1 MPKAVFPHILGSLAA
16 SRLEEALAQ
25 HELYFSEEAELHLVV
40 VDAYQDTRL
49 AAFNQSA
56 FNKNQPYLMLKTAG
70 EFLCAGP
77 LVVPGQNACWCC
89 LMDGLAGLTVDERL
103 SRIATRPQFQF
114 PDTRRKSAYAALI
127 DEAASF
133 ITLWYNQK
141 ELGGSELAAFDV
153 KTASRETYKII
164 KRSLCLVCGQP
175 ANAPQALQLS
185 GHCVYHVSD
194 GGFRSLAPEE
204 TLKNTAAHLN
214 PLTGVIHDHQPLLKV
229 SDGPAF
235 IYGATFSIPQKD
247 QPPVFKVSYG
257 KGKTDAQAKTSAICE
272 ALEIYSRTFQ
282 EGMYTVVSTFE
293 DQEGAIHPQSVLHY
307 SAEQYEEREM
317 LNASSFAV
325 TDHIPEPFDES
336 IEINWTAIW
345 SLSEERFRYL
355 PTAYCYDRVRDTGRR
370 FCACD
375 SNGHAAGNNLEEAI
389 LQGFFE
395 LVERDSIALWW
406 YNLARVPGIDLA
418 SFSDPFID
426 DTIEFLASVGRN
438 LVVLDIT
445 TDLGIPS
452 FVAVSARKGQDGSH
466 VVLGFGAHIDA
477 RLSVQRAVSELFQR
491 LFVALAIE
499 REEVQASNVYNE
511 VQLYWWDEVTL
522 SNHPF
527 LKPSETDSLR
537 SANTYP
543 LIEERFLGN
552 LLKRCINITAN
563 AGLEMLVLDQTN
575 QDIGLSVAKV
585 VVPGLRHQKRRLA
598 PGRLYDVPMALGWT
612 QQKRSARDLNPL
624 SMMF

>member
-1 MPKAVFPHILGSLAA
+1 MPEAVFPHILGSLAA
-16 SRLEEALAQ
+16 SRLEEALAL
-25 HELYFSEEAELHLVV
+25 HEIYFSEEAELHLVV
-40 VDAYQDTRL
+40 VDAYQHTRL

-56 FNKNQPYLMLKTAG
+56 FNKKKPYLMLKTAG
-70 EFLCAGP
+70 DFLCAGP

-89 LMDGLAGLTVDERL
+89 LMDRLAGISVDKRL
-103 SRIATRPQFQF
+103 SRIAIRPKFQF
-114 PDTRRKSAYAALI
+114 PDTGLESAYAALI

-133 ITLWYNQK
+133 ISLWYNHK
-141 ELGGSELAAFDV
+141 VMGASELAAFDV
-153 KTASRETYKII
+153 KTASRETYKIF

-175 ANAPQALQLS
+175 ASAPQALQLS
-185 GHCVYHVSD
+185 MHGTYNVSD
-194 GGFRSLAPEE
+194 GGFRSLAPDE
-204 TLKNTAAHLN
+204 TLKNTAAHHN
-214 PLTGVIHDHQPLLKV
+214 PLTGVIHDLQPLLKA

-235 IYGATFSIPQKD
+235 IYGATFSIPKKD
-247 QPPVFKVSYG
+247 PPPVFKVSYG
-257 KGKTDAQAKTSAICE
+257 KGKTEAQAKASAICE

-293 DQEGAIHPQSVLHY
+293 DQEEAIHPQNVLLY
-307 SAEQYEEREM
+307 STEQYQEREM
-317 LNASSFAV
+317 LNASSYAL

-336 IEINWTAIW
+336 IAIGWTAIW
-345 SLSEERFRYL
+345 SLSEQRFRYL
-355 PTAYCYDRVRDTGRR
+355 PTAYCYDRVRDAGRR

-406 YNLARVPGIDLA
+406 YNLARVPGINLR

-426 DTIEFLASVGRN
+426 DTIQFLASVGRS

-452 FVAVSARKGQDGSH
+452 FVAVSARKGQEGRH
-466 VVLGFGAHIDA
+466 VVLGFGAHLDA
-477 RLSVQRAVSELFQR
+477 RLGVQRAVSELFQR

-511 VQLYWWDEVTL
+511 IQLYWWDEVTL

-527 LKPSETDSLR
+527 LQPSETTRLR
-537 SANTYP
+537 TAGTYP
-543 LIEERFLGN
+543 FIQERFFGN
-552 LLKRCINITAN
+552 LLQRCINITAN
-563 AGLEMLVLDQTN
+563 AGLEMLVLDQTS

-598 PGRLYDVPMALGWT
+598 PGRLYDVPVALGWT
-612 QQKRSARDLNPL
+612 QQKHSARDLNPL